1 MAAQIAEATAAFL
14 AVQLRLLLFLAPTAF
29 LLACCDLSGLAATSD
44 RPELEFSLF
53 FLLACSPDFTKKVT
67 RASVLSS
74 LFVTSEVGCAH
85 TQSSNV
91 LSSEHFSTFSHG
103 SSSSYAA
110 WSLFKGVHITVVVA

>member
-1 MAAQIAEATAAFL
+1 MIGLNLSFL
-14 AVQLRLLLFLAPTAF
+14 SV
-29 LLACCDLSGLAATSD
+29 
-44 RPELEFSLF
+44 

-91 LSSEHFSTFSHG
+91 LSSQHSSIFSHG

-110 WSLFKGVHITVVVA
+110 WSLSASQ

>member
-29 LLACCDLSGLAATSD
+29 LLACCDLSLLFGLAATSD
-44 RPELEFSLF
+44 RPELEFSLCF
-53 FLLACSPDFTKKVT
+53 SLGICSPDFTKKVT

-91 LSSEHFSTFSHG
+91 LSSQHFSTFSHG
-103 SSSSYAA
+103 SISSYAT
-110 WSLFKGVHITVVVA
+110 WSLFKD